1 LNYYNENEQ
10 YAVRWLCN
18 LIESGLIPPGEV
30 DERSIVDVRPEDL
43 KGYSQ
48 CHFFAGI
55 GGWPL
60 ALALAGWPAD
70 EPVWTGSCPCQ
81 PFSVA
86 GRRKGNTDERHL
98 WPEFFRLIKECRPAA
113 VFGEQVASPLGR
125 SWLDG
130 VFTGLESENYSCGAA
145 IIGAHSLGAPHVRN
159 RIFWVANAA
168 GVQRETG
175 AEICGVFSEVRG
187 DGAVAD
193 KFNGSSETFWA
204 SSVSIPCLDGKAR
217 RIGPGIM
224 PLANGIPARVG
235 KIRAFGNA
243 IVPPIAAKFIMAC
256 GLRPE
261 DHRNS
266 KDGNEGA

>member
-1 LNYYNENEQ
+1 MNYYNEFDS
-10 YAVRWLCN
+10 YAAQWLRN
-18 LIESGLIPPGEV
+18 LVEAGLIPPGEV
-30 DERSIVDVRPEDL
+30 DERSIADVRPKDL
-43 KGYSQ
+43 EGFDQ

-55 GGWPL
+55 AGWPH
-60 ALALAGWPAD
+60 ALQLAGWPST

-86 GRRKGNTDERHL
+86 GSRMGEEDERHL

-168 GVQRETG
+168 
-175 AEICGVFSEVRG
+175 
-187 DGAVAD
+187 
-193 KFNGSSETFWA
+193 
-204 SSVSIPCLDGKAR
+204 
-217 RIGPGIM
+217 
-224 PLANGIPARVG
+224 
-235 KIRAFGNA
+235 
-243 IVPPIAAKFIMAC
+243 
-256 GLRPE
+256 
-261 DHRNS
+261 
-266 KDGNEGA
+266 